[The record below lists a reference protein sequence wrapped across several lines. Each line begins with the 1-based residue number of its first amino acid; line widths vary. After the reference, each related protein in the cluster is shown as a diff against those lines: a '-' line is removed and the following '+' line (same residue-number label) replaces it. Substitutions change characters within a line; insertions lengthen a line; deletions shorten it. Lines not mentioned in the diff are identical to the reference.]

1 MADSK
6 AIMERL
12 TPKHLQEEIEDDTRA
27 MKRTI
32 EMEVGEKEALQKE
45 IQKDDPKMKPKYT
58 FSINW
63 TDTQG
68 KVWKGEF
75 VNKILSIRDRQMVGV
90 MRARLGNALPS
101 ESLDLLTQE
110 LNLMIAHLMFSLE
123 VKPDWAEDL
132 RDLQHV
138 ELLQDIYMEV
148 MAHEAMFFRRETITS
163 ES

>member
-1 MADSK
+1 MASSTEILD
-6 AIMERL
+6 RL

-32 EMEVGEKEALQKE
+32 EMEVGEKESLKKE
-45 IQKDDPKMKPKYT
+45 IQKDDPKMKTKYA

-63 TDTQG
+63 TDGQG
-68 KVWKGEF
+68 KVWKGDF
-75 VNKILSIRDRQMVGV
+75 INKILSIRDRQMVGV

-101 ESLDLLTQE
+101 ESLDILTQE

-123 VKPDWAEDL
+123 AKPDWAEDL

-138 ELLQDIYMEV
+138 ELLQNVYMEV
-148 MAHEAMFFRRETITS
+148 MAHEAMFFRREVLTT